1 MFQHL
6 LVPLDGS
13 KLAEAVLPDA
23 VALARRLQT
32 RLTLLHIAERHA
44 PSTIH
49 GDRHLAQMAE
59 AEQYLS
65 ALAQQWSQ
73 PELKV
78 EWHVHQDDERG
89 VARMIVDQAIE
100 LGADLIVLSTHG
112 GGGAGGLREKLLGSI
127 AQQVVHEGRVPV
139 LLIRP
144 LKEQTAGPRR
154 IENILLPLDGERVHE
169 NAIPIATELARALGA
184 TIHLVSVV
192 PTIETLSAEESASGA
207 VLPTAMRAV
216 LDLAQQGGAHYLQRV
231 QASLEGATTAEV
243 TRGDPAKSIVSVAKK
258 VNADLIVMATHG
270 RMGLGAFWSASVAP
284 KVLNEFMGPLL
295 LLRAEGKK

>member
-13 KLAEAVLPDA
+13 SLAEAILPDA
-23 VALARRLQT
+23 QALARRLQA
-32 RLTLLHIAERHA
+32 RLTLLHIREKHA
-44 PSTIH
+44 PSTVH
-49 GDRHLAQMAE
+49 GDRHLASAQE

-65 ALAQQWSQ
+65 ALAQKLAQ
-73 PELKV
+73 PGQTV
-78 EWHVHQDDERG
+78 AWHVHADDERG
-89 VARMIVDQAIE
+89 VAKMIVDQALE

-112 GGGAGGLREKLLGSI
+112 GGAAAGLRERLLGSI

-144 LKEQTAGPRR
+144 QKDTVAGPHQ
-154 IENILLPLDGERVHE
+154 IQNILLPLDGERVHE
-169 NAIPIATELARALGA
+169 PAIPVAVALAQALSA
-184 TIHLVSVV
+184 TIHLLSVV
-192 PTIETLSAEESASGA
+192 PTVETLSGQESASGA

-216 LDLAQQGGAHYLQRV
+216 LELAQQGGADYLQRV
-231 QASLEGATTAEV
+231 RTLIPIATTVEV
-243 TRGDPAKSIVSVAKK
+243 ARGDPAKAIVSAAKK
-258 VNADLIVMATHG
+258 VHADLIVMATHG

-295 LLRAEGKK
+295 LLRAEEKK